1 MQKDKKEVFGI
12 LRKYLIL
19 RQRYDIIE
27 PTENQYT
34 AALLQGGSWRDCNM
48 TLTEEMGLLGA
59 DVDDAMKRFSG
70 KTSFY
75 ERMLKKLPAAIE
87 SNPVLSFMDAKDY
100 TTATANAHTL
110 KGVFGNLSVTPLY
123 TAYTTIVNDLRANEP
138 EKAEALLKEILP
150 LQEKFVSCIL
160 SYS

>member
-1 MQKDKKEVFGI
+1 
-12 LRKYLIL
+12 
-19 RQRYDIIE
+19 
-27 PTENQYT
+27 
-34 AALLQGGSWRDCNM
+34 M

-75 ERMLKKLPAAIE
+75 ERMLKKLPAAID